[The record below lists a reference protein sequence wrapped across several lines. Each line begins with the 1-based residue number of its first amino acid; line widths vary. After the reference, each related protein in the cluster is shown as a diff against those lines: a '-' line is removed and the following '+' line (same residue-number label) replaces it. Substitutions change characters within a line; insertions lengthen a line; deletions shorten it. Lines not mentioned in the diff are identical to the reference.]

1 MNFLR
6 AYCER
11 AETSAAAPGTPIR
24 FVASTEGVKR
34 DGKELL
40 AQDWRLDNFKRNPVF
55 LWVHDYMGST
65 LPIGRVNNVAVEG
78 QALISDVEFDQ
89 ADEFARQVESKYRRG
104 FLNAVSVGWS
114 DVAEGKRIMHD
125 LMDVSAVP
133 VPADPDALKTEQ
145 ARALRAMLRDL
156 ETGRDR
162 MAIPPHSTEKAPEAM
177 AWDGPAE
184 VAQCEETEQ
193 ALRRMHAWVND
204 EADPATKRAYKLP
217 HHLAAGQV
225 VWRGVAA
232 AMTRLLQAGTEIPD
246 ADREGVYRHLA
257 RHYQQQFDKT
267 PPEFRAIEELAAF
280 GPEEWRGMFLEG
292 EAEGVPDPIPLQ
304 GASTRAGAVLSKRNS
319 DKLRQAVD
327 LIAEVLASAEKES
340 PQPPESSHDGQG
352 GEAAAQEAQRSAATL
367 AELHKLFENF
377 GGAR

>member
-1 MNFLR
+1 L
-6 AYCER
+6 A
-11 AETSAAAPGTPIR
+11 AAAPGTPIR
-24 FVASTEGVKR
+24 FIASTEGVKR

-40 AQDWRLDNFKRNPVF
+40 AQDWRLDNFRRNPVV
-55 LWVHDYMGST
+55 LWVHDYMGNK
-65 LPIGRVNNVAVEG
+65 LPIGRADVAIES
-78 QALISDVEFDQ
+78 QQLISDVEFDQ
-89 ADEFARQVESKYRRG
+89 ADEFARSIESKYRRG

-133 VPADPDALKTEQ
+133 VPADPDALKAEQ

-156 ETGRDR
+156 ETGHDR

-177 AWDGPAE
+177 AWDGPAA

-193 ALRRMHAWVND
+193 ALRRMHAWVNED
-204 EADPATKRAYKLP
+204 ADPATKRAYKLP

-257 RHYQQQFDKT
+257 RHYQQFDKT

-292 EAEGVPDPIPLQ
+292 EAENVPDPV
-304 GASTRAGAVLSKRNS
+304 STRTGAVLSKRNS
-319 DKLRQAVD
+319 DKLRQAGQ
-327 LIAEVLASAEKES
+327 LIADVLASAEKE
-340 PQPPESSHDGQG
+340 QPPAEPGVDGQG

>member
-1 MNFLR
+1 MNYLR
-6 AYCER
+6 AYCVR
-11 AETSAAAPGTPIR
+11 DASMATAAPGTPIR
-24 FVASTEGVKR
+24 FIASTEGMKR
-34 DGKELL
+34 DGKDLL

-55 LWVHDYMGST
+55 LWVHDYIGNT
-65 LPIGRVNNVAVEG
+65 LPIGRVPT
-78 QALISDVEFDQ
+78 ALIESKQLIVDTEFDQ
-89 ADEFARQVESKYRRG
+89 SDEFALKVESKYRRG

-114 DVAEGKRIMHD
+114 DVLEGKQTVHD
-125 LMDVSAVP
+125 LLDVSAVP

-145 ARALRAMLRDL
+145 VRALRAMLRDL
-156 ETGRDR
+156 EIGYDR

-177 AWDGPAE
+177 AWDGPAA

-257 RHYQQQFDKT
+257 RHYQQFDKT

-292 EAEGVPDPIPLQ
+292 EAEGVPDPV
-304 GASTRAGAVLSKRNS
+304 TRTGAVLSKRNS
-319 DKLRQAVD
+319 DKLRQAGQ
-327 LIAEVLASAEKES
+327 LIAEVLASAEKE
-340 PQPPESSHDGQG
+340 PPPIPDASGNDGQG

-367 AELHKLFENF
+367 TELHKLFENF